1 MIFSVIVRNTKEGKN
16 TRKVRDLKKEKERES
31 IDTTK
36 EIM

>member
-16 TRKVRDLKKEKERES
+16 TRKARDFEKEREMES